1 MSGGDS
7 RELSRHGIDENQG
20 QACGGQRLEPH
31 SGALLGLPC
40 SVCCLSSALAVCLL
54 LWPLPPTLVH
64 DWLFQI
70 LHF

>member
-1 MSGGDS
+1 M
-7 RELSRHGIDENQG
+7 
-20 QACGGQRLEPH
+20 EPH